1 METSP
6 VTKWEA
12 IVLRGGPADGL
23 RMRVADRPWVIQVT
37 YPCDGVEA
45 RPDGVR
51 AEALYIY
58 RRDTGVTS
66 EPLRY
71 GYDVASP

>member
-6 VTKWEA
+6 VAGWETA
-12 IVLRGGPADGL
+12 VLSGGPADGL
-23 RMRVADRPWVIQVT
+23 RLRVADRPWVIQVT
-37 YPCDGVEA
+37 HPCEMTE
-45 RPDGVR
+45 RPDGMR

-58 RRDTGVTS
+58 RRDSGVTT

-71 GYDVASP
+71 GFDIASP